1 MSDQTP
7 KPLSLAQDTHHHLPR
22 CLHRVELDDPY
33 EIRYWTRLYK
43 ITEEELRALVAQ
55 LGHERNRIE
64 DYLGL

>member
-7 KPLSLAQDTHHHLPR
+7 NPPKSAPDTDRHLPKY
-22 CLHRVELDDPY
+22 LHLVELDDPY
-33 EIRYWTRLYK
+33 EVRYWTHLYK

-55 LGHERNRIE
+55 LGNDRNRIE